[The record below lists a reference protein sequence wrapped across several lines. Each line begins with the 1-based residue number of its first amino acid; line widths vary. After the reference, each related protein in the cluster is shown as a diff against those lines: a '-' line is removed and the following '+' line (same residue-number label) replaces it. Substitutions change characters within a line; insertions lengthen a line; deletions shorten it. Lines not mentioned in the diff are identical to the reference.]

1 MTPPQEVESAYE
13 KNNGEMRLQKV
24 RRYRALGSLC
34 RQQAAYNPSQR
45 WRLLAE
51 AEHWEHMAAVEMAS
65 HFEECKTM
73 RSSDLAQSGIPL
85 NGNDTRW
92 EPVGAA

>member
-1 MTPPQEVESAYE
+1 MK
-13 KNNGEMRLQKV
+13 KNNREMRLQKV

-51 AEHWEHMAAVEMAS
+51 AEYWEHMAAVEMTS
-65 HFEECKTM
+65 HFEECNTM

-85 NGNDTRW
+85 NGDETRW